1 MALRTNITER
11 QRRLGAELRKLRE
24 HAALTVN
31 EASRSIGMGAAHLS
45 HIEAARTA
53 IPTDRLTALLRT
65 YGVSSEP
72 YIAALVGMAESNGR
86 GWWSDYRKSMGKSAL
101 DLAELESRATRIRS
115 HETLLVPGL
124 LQTEAYM
131 RALFRSA
138 RPGATPEEIEA
149 SVRFRLDRQ
158 RVLADS
164 SETSFHAIVHEA
176 ALRIAVGGS
185 HVMRGQ
191 LTRLIEA
198 AERPGTTIQILPF
211 EAGSRAWFGTPF
223 LILRPGVEELETVIL
238 EHPAEPLRLGDNESI
253 ARYDSTFDGLAKSAL
268 PEVTPDRA
276 PSRHEARDS
285 WGLIQH
291 VLYTH

>member
-1 MALRTNITER
+1 VALRTNITER

-24 HAALTVN
+24 TAGLTVN
-31 EASRSIGMGAAHLS
+31 EASESIGMGAAHLS

-53 IPTDRLTALLRT
+53 VPTSRLRALLRT

-72 YIAALVGMAESNGR
+72 YADALVGMSESNGR

-101 DLAELESRATRIRS
+101 DLAELEARATDIRS

-138 RPGATPEEIEA
+138 RPDAGTEEIEE
-149 SVRFRLDRQ
+149 SVRFRLARQ
-158 RVLADS
+158 RALAENS
-164 SETSFHAIVHEA
+164 TTGFHAIVHEA
-176 ALRIAVGGS
+176 ALRIAVGGP

-198 AERPGTTIQILPF
+198 AERPGTTLQILPF
-211 EAGSRAWFGTPF
+211 EAGARAWFGTSF
-223 LILRPGVEELETVIL
+223 LIVSPGVEGLETVVL
-238 EHPAEPLRLGDNESI
+238 EHPAAPLRLGDAESVD
-253 ARYDSTFDGLAKSAL
+253 RYRSTFDGLAKSAL
-268 PEVTPDRA
+268 PEVTPGHSPA
-276 PSRHEARDS
+276 SHETRDS

-291 VLYTH
+291 ILYTY